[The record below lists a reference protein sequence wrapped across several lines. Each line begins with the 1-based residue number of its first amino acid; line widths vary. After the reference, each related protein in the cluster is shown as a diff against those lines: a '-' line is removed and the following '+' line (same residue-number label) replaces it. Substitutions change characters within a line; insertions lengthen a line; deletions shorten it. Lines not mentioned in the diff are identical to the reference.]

1 MSEANVVTKGNMEKK
16 NKKKEANLSVNK
28 FIKEN
33 GMLIALL
40 AVVVIFQIL
49 TKGIMLKPLNITN
62 LIQQNGYVL
71 ILAVGMLL
79 VVIIGT
85 VDLAVGSVSAFV
97 GAIAGVV
104 MVNKGINPVISIL
117 IAIAIGMIVGAVQG
131 YWIAYKDIPGFVVTL
146 AGQLIFRGFTMII
159 LNGKTIAPFPTSF
172 ANLGSGFIPPLFYFQ
187 IGSGYLVGSSIIV
200 GVILSVIVLLNNL
213 RNRKKLE
220 KYKFDT
226 DPMGI
231 FIMKIAI
238 SIVVINAST
247 IVLASYKGIPNILVI
262 AGIIIVI
269 YTFITTKTVFGR
281 QVYAV
286 GGNKKAAALSGVKV
300 AKTQFLVFVN
310 MGLMAAL
317 AGLAYAA
324 RVNSAQPKAGVNF
337 ELDALAACYIGG
349 ASTSGGTGRVMGAV
363 VGGLVMGVLNNG
375 MSLMGVDNNWQ
386 QAIKGFVLL
395 FAVVFDLYSKKK
407 K

>member
-1 MSEANVVTKGNMEKK
+1 MGEVKIENNKMDTAK
-16 NKKKEANLSVNK
+16 NKKGMNLSANK

-40 AVVVIFQIL
+40 AVVLIFQIL

-85 VDLAVGSVSAFV
+85 VDLAVGSVSAFI
-97 GAIAGVV
+97 GAVAGVV
-104 MVNKGINPVISIL
+104 MVNKGINPVLSIL
-117 IAIAIGMIVGAVQG
+117 ISIGIGMAVGAIQG
-131 YWIAYKDIPGFVVTL
+131 YWIAYKEIHGFVVTL

-187 IGSGYLVGSSIIV
+187 AGSQYFVGSSIII
-200 GVILSVIVLLNNL
+200 GIILSVVVVAKNYFG
-213 RNRKKLE
+213 RKKLE
-220 KYKFDT
+220 KYKFNT
-226 DPMGI
+226 ESKGLY
-231 FIMKIAI
+231 IAKTII
-238 SIVVINAST
+238 SVIVINAAT

-262 AGIIIVI
+262 AGVIIII

-375 MSLMGVDNNWQ
+375 MSLLGVDNNWQ

>member
-1 MSEANVVTKGNMEKK
+1 MSEARVEEKK
-16 NKKKEANLSVNK
+16 VAKNTFNK
-28 FIKEN
+28 FMKDN
-33 GMLIALL
+33 GMLVALL
-40 AVVVIFQIL
+40 VVVVIFSIL
-49 TKGIMLKPLNITN
+49 TKGVMLKSLNITN

-79 VVIIGT
+79 VVIVGT
-85 VDLAVGSVSAFV
+85 VDLAVGSVCAFV
-97 GAIAGVV
+97 GAIAGVL
-104 MVNKGINPVISIL
+104 MVNKGMNPVVSVVVSLL
-117 IAIAIGMIVGAVQG
+117 IGAAVGAVQG
-131 YWIAYKDIPGFVVTL
+131 YWISYKAIPGFVVTL
-146 AGQLIFRGFTMII
+146 AGQLIFRGFSMII
-159 LNGKTIAPFPTSF
+159 LNGKTIAPFPNEF
-172 ANLGSGFIPPLFYFQ
+172 ANLGSGFIPPLFYFKMGD
-187 IGSGYLVGSSIIV
+187 IYLVGSAMII
-200 GVILSVIVLLNNL
+200 GVILSAIMVFNNIKG
-213 RNRKKLE
+213 RKKLQ
-220 KYKFDT
+220 KYNFNVDHNSMFLAKN
-226 DPMGI
+226 I
-231 FIMKIAI
+231 I
-238 SIVVINAST
+238 SVVVIMGGSF
-247 IVLASYKGIPNILVI
+247 VLASYKGIPNILII
-262 AGIIIVI
+262 AGVLIAI
-269 YTFITTKTVFGR
+269 YSFITTKTVFGR

-286 GGNKKAAALSGVKV
+286 GGNKKAAALSGVNVDKI
-300 AKTQFLVFVN
+300 TFLVFVN

-349 ASTSGGTGRVMGAV
+349 ASTAGGTGRILGAV

>member
-1 MSEANVVTKGNMEKK
+1 MSEAKVVKNNSDKEE
-16 NKKKEANLSVNK
+16 NKKAEKSTLSK
-28 FIKEN
+28 FMTEN
-33 GMLIALL
+33 GMFIALL
-40 AVVVIFQIL
+40 AVVVIFQVL
-49 TKGIMLKPLNITN
+49 TSGIMLKPLNITN

-79 VVIIGT
+79 VVIVGT
-85 VDLAVGSVSAFV
+85 VDLAVGSVCAFI
-97 GAIAGVV
+97 GAVAGVV
-104 MVNKGINPVISIL
+104 MVNKGMNPVVSVIISL
-117 IAIAIGMIVGAVQG
+117 IIGIAVGAIQG
-131 YWIAYKDIPGFVVTL
+131 YWIAYKGIPGFVVTL

-172 ANLGSGFIPPLFYFQ
+172 ADLGSGFVPPMFYIQ
-187 IGSGYLVGSSIIV
+187 MGETYLVGSSIII
-200 GVILSVIVLLNNL
+200 GIILSVVMVFKNIQGRNKLQKYNFKAENKTSFIVKNV
-213 RNRKKLE
+213 
-220 KYKFDT
+220 
-226 DPMGI
+226 MSVI
-231 FIMKIAI
+231 
-238 SIVVINAST
+238 VINAAT
-247 IVLASYKGIPNILVI
+247 FVLGTYKGIPNILVI
-262 AGIIIVI
+262 AGVIIVI
-269 YTFITTKTVFGR
+269 YSFVTTKTVFGR

-300 AKTQFLVFVN
+300 DKTQFLVFVN
-310 MGLMAAL
+310 MGLLAAV

-349 ASTSGGTGRVMGAV
+349 ASTAGGTGRIMGAV
-363 VGGLVMGVLNNG
+363 VGGLVLGVLNNG

>member
-1 MSEANVVTKGNMEKK
+1 MGEVKIENNKIDTAK
-16 NKKKEANLSVNK
+16 NKKGMNLSANK

-40 AVVVIFQIL
+40 AVVLIFQIL

-85 VDLAVGSVSAFV
+85 VDLAVGSVSAFI
-97 GAIAGVV
+97 GAVAGVV
-104 MVNKGINPVISIL
+104 MVNKGINPVLSIL
-117 IAIAIGMIVGAVQG
+117 ISIGIGMAVGAIQG
-131 YWIAYKDIPGFVVTL
+131 YWIAYKEIPGFVVTL

-187 IGSGYLVGSSIIV
+187 AGSQYFVGSSIII
-200 GVILSVIVLLNNL
+200 GIILSVVVVAKNYFG
-213 RNRKKLE
+213 RKKLE
-220 KYKFDT
+220 KYKFNT
-226 DPMGI
+226 ESKGLY
-231 FIMKIAI
+231 IAKTII
-238 SIVVINAST
+238 SVIVINAAT

-262 AGIIIVI
+262 AGVIIII

-375 MSLMGVDNNWQ
+375 MSLLGVDNNWQ

>member
-1 MSEANVVTKGNMEKK
+1 MGEVKIENNKMDTAK
-16 NKKKEANLSVNK
+16 NKKGMNLSANK

-40 AVVVIFQIL
+40 AVVLIFQIL

-85 VDLAVGSVSAFV
+85 VDLAVGSVSAFI
-97 GAIAGVV
+97 GAVAGVV
-104 MVNKGINPVISIL
+104 MVNKGINPVLSIL
-117 IAIAIGMIVGAVQG
+117 ISIGIGMAVGAIQG
-131 YWIAYKDIPGFVVTL
+131 YWIAYKEIPGFVVTL

-187 IGSGYLVGSSIIV
+187 AGSQYFVGSSIII
-200 GVILSVIVLLNNL
+200 GIILSVVVVAKNYFG
-213 RNRKKLE
+213 RKKLE
-220 KYKFDT
+220 KYKFNT
-226 DPMGI
+226 ESKGLY
-231 FIMKIAI
+231 IAKTII
-238 SIVVINAST
+238 SVIVINAAT

-262 AGIIIVI
+262 AGVIIII

-310 MGLMAAL
+310 MGVMAAL

-375 MSLMGVDNNWQ
+375 MSLLGVDNNWQ

>member
-1 MSEANVVTKGNMEKK
+1 MGEVKIENNKMDTAK
-16 NKKKEANLSVNK
+16 NKKGMNLSANK

-40 AVVVIFQIL
+40 AVVLIFQIL

-85 VDLAVGSVSAFV
+85 VDLSVGSVSAFI
-97 GAIAGVV
+97 GAVAGVV
-104 MVNKGINPVISIL
+104 MVNKGINPVLSIL
-117 IAIAIGMIVGAVQG
+117 ISIGIGMAVGAIQG
-131 YWIAYKDIPGFVVTL
+131 YWIAYKEIPGFVVTL

-187 IGSGYLVGSSIIV
+187 AGSQYFVGSSIII
-200 GVILSVIVLLNNL
+200 GIILSVVVVAKNYFG
-213 RNRKKLE
+213 RKKLE
-220 KYKFDT
+220 KYKFNT
-226 DPMGI
+226 ESKGLY
-231 FIMKIAI
+231 IAKTII
-238 SIVVINAST
+238 SVIVINAAT

-262 AGIIIVI
+262 AGVIIII

-317 AGLAYAA
+317 AGLAYVA

-375 MSLMGVDNNWQ
+375 MSLLGVDNNWQ

>member
-1 MSEANVVTKGNMEKK
+1 MGEVKIENNKMDTAK
-16 NKKKEANLSVNK
+16 NKKGMNLSANK

-40 AVVVIFQIL
+40 AVVLIFQIL

-85 VDLAVGSVSAFV
+85 VDLAVGSVSAFI
-97 GAIAGVV
+97 GAVAGVV
-104 MVNKGINPVISIL
+104 MVNRGINPVLSIL
-117 IAIAIGMIVGAVQG
+117 ISIGIGMAVGAIQG
-131 YWIAYKDIPGFVVTL
+131 YWIAYKEIPGFVVTL

-159 LNGKTIAPFPTSF
+159 LNGKTIAPFPPSF

-187 IGSGYLVGSSIIV
+187 AGSQYFVGSSIII
-200 GVILSVIVLLNNL
+200 GIILSVVVVAKNYFG
-213 RNRKKLE
+213 RKKLE
-220 KYKFDT
+220 KYKFNT
-226 DPMGI
+226 ESKGLY
-231 FIMKIAI
+231 IAKTII
-238 SIVVINAST
+238 SVIVINAAT

-262 AGIIIVI
+262 AGVIIII

-375 MSLMGVDNNWQ
+375 MSLLGVDNNWQ

>member
-1 MSEANVVTKGNMEKK
+1 MGEVKIENNKMDTAK
-16 NKKKEANLSVNK
+16 NKKGMNLSANK

-40 AVVVIFQIL
+40 AVVLIFQIL

-85 VDLAVGSVSAFV
+85 VDLAVGSVSAFI
-97 GAIAGVV
+97 GAVAGVV
-104 MVNKGINPVISIL
+104 MVNKGINPVLSIL
-117 IAIAIGMIVGAVQG
+117 ISIGIGMAVGAIQG
-131 YWIAYKDIPGFVVTL
+131 YWIAYKEIPGFVVTL

-187 IGSGYLVGSSIIV
+187 AGSQYFVGSSIII
-200 GVILSVIVLLNNL
+200 GIILSVLVVAKNYFG
-213 RNRKKLE
+213 RKKLE
-220 KYKFDT
+220 KYKFNT
-226 DPMGI
+226 ESKGLY
-231 FIMKIAI
+231 IAKTII
-238 SIVVINAST
+238 SVIVINAAT

-262 AGIIIVI
+262 AGVIIII

-375 MSLMGVDNNWQ
+375 MSLLGVDNNWQ

>member
-1 MSEANVVTKGNMEKK
+1 MGEVKIENNKMDTAK
-16 NKKKEANLSVNK
+16 NKKGMNLSANK

-40 AVVVIFQIL
+40 AVVLIFQIL

-71 ILAVGMLL
+71 ILAVGMLF

-85 VDLAVGSVSAFV
+85 VDLAVGSVSAFI
-97 GAIAGVV
+97 GAVAGVV
-104 MVNKGINPVISIL
+104 MVNKGINPVLSIL
-117 IAIAIGMIVGAVQG
+117 ISIGIGMAVGAIQG
-131 YWIAYKDIPGFVVTL
+131 YWIAYKEIPGFVVTL

-187 IGSGYLVGSSIIV
+187 AGSQYFVGSSIII
-200 GVILSVIVLLNNL
+200 GIILSVVVVAKNYFG
-213 RNRKKLE
+213 RKKLE
-220 KYKFDT
+220 KYKFNT
-226 DPMGI
+226 ESKGLY
-231 FIMKIAI
+231 IAKTII
-238 SIVVINAST
+238 SVIVINAAT

-262 AGIIIVI
+262 AGVIIII

-375 MSLMGVDNNWQ
+375 MSLLGVDNNWQ

>member
-1 MSEANVVTKGNMEKK
+1 MSELRTVIN
-16 NKKKEANLSVNK
+16 NKSNKETNKVAKSSVNK

-40 AVVVIFQIL
+40 AVIVIFQIL

-79 VVIIGT
+79 VVITGS
-85 VDLAVGSVSAFV
+85 VDLAVGSICAFV
-97 GAIAGVV
+97 GALAGVF
-104 MVNKGINPVISIL
+104 MVNHGIGVIPSIIVAL
-117 IAIAIGMIVGAVQG
+117 AIGCLVGAFQG
-131 YWIAYKDIPGFVVTL
+131 YWISYKLIPSFVVTL
-146 AGQLIFRGFTMII
+146 AGQLIFRGLTMII

-172 ANLGSGFIPPLFYFQ
+172 ANLGSGFIPPIFYLVINENYF
-187 IGSGYLVGSSIIV
+187 VGSSLILGII
-200 GVILSVIVLLNNL
+200 ISVIYIL
-213 RNRKKLE
+213 RNIKLRNKARE
-220 KYKFDT
+220 YSFDVESHN
-226 DPMGI
+226 I
-231 FIMKIAI
+231 FLIKNILCV
-238 SIVVINAST
+238 VVINVAT
-247 IVLASYKGIPNILVI
+247 IVLASYKGIPNILII
-262 AGIIIVI
+262 ASLLILL
-269 YTFITTKTVFGR
+269 YSFITNKTVFGR

-286 GGNKKAAALSGVKV
+286 GGNKKAAALSGVKIDKV
-300 AKTQFLVFVN
+300 QFLVFVN

-375 MSLMGVDNNWQ
+375 MSLLGVDNNWQ
-386 QAIKGFVLL
+386 QAIKGLVLL
-395 FAVVFDLYSKKK
+395 FAVVFDLYSKKNK
-407 K
+407 

>member
-1 MSEANVVTKGNMEKK
+1 MSEAKIVKNNNGLQESKKVEKSS
-16 NKKKEANLSVNK
+16 LSK
-28 FIKEN
+28 FMTEN
-33 GMLIALL
+33 GMFIALL
-40 AVVVIFQIL
+40 VVVAIFQIL

-79 VVIIGT
+79 VVIVGT
-85 VDLAVGSVSAFV
+85 VDLAVGSVCAFI
-97 GAIAGVV
+97 GAVAGVV
-104 MVNKGINPVISIL
+104 MVNRGMNPVISVIISL
-117 IAIAIGMIVGAVQG
+117 LIGMAVGAIQG
-131 YWIAYKDIPGFVVTL
+131 YWIAYKLIPGFVVTL

-172 ANLGSGFIPPLFYFQ
+172 ANLGSGFVPPLFYVQ
-187 IGSGYLVGSSIIV
+187 IGSGYLVGSSIII
-200 GVILSVIVLLNNL
+200 GIILAVIMVLKNIQGRNKLQKYNFTVENKTSFMAKNVAIVIV
-213 RNRKKLE
+213 
-220 KYKFDT
+220 
-226 DPMGI
+226 I
-231 FIMKIAI
+231 IA
-238 SIVVINAST
+238 AT
-247 IVLASYKGIPNILVI
+247 FVLGSYKGIPNILVI
-262 AGIIIVI
+262 AGIIIAI
-269 YTFITTKTVFGR
+269 YSFVTTKTVFGR

-300 AKTQFLVFVN
+300 DKTQFLVFVN
-310 MGLMAAL
+310 MGLLAAV

-349 ASTSGGTGRVMGAV
+349 ASTAGGTGRIMGAV
-363 VGGLVMGVLNNG
+363 VGGLVLGVLNNG

>member
-1 MSEANVVTKGNMEKK
+1 M
-16 NKKKEANLSVNK
+16 
-28 FIKEN
+28 
-33 GMLIALL
+33 
-40 AVVVIFQIL
+40 
-49 TKGIMLKPLNITN
+49 
-62 LIQQNGYVL
+62 
-71 ILAVGMLL
+71 
-79 VVIIGT
+79 
-85 VDLAVGSVSAFV
+85 
-97 GAIAGVV
+97 
-104 MVNKGINPVISIL
+104 
-117 IAIAIGMIVGAVQG
+117 
-131 YWIAYKDIPGFVVTL
+131 
-146 AGQLIFRGFTMII
+146 
-159 LNGKTIAPFPTSF
+159 
-172 ANLGSGFIPPLFYFQ
+172 
-187 IGSGYLVGSSIIV
+187 
-200 GVILSVIVLLNNL
+200 
-213 RNRKKLE
+213 
-220 KYKFDT
+220 
-226 DPMGI
+226 
-231 FIMKIAI
+231 
-238 SIVVINAST
+238 
-247 IVLASYKGIPNILVI
+247 
-262 AGIIIVI
+262 I
-269 YTFITTKTVFGR
+269 YTFITTKTVVGR

>member
-1 MSEANVVTKGNMEKK
+1 MGETKMEIKDVKK
-16 NKKKEANLSVNK
+16 SKDKKKMNLSANK
-28 FIKEN
+28 FMKEN

-40 AVVVIFQIL
+40 AVVLIFQIL

-85 VDLAVGSVSAFV
+85 VDLAVGSVSAFI
-97 GAIAGVV
+97 GAVAGVV
-104 MVNKGINPVISIL
+104 MVNKGINPVISVL
-117 IAIAIGMIVGAVQG
+117 IAIVIGMGVGAIQG
-131 YWIAYKDIPGFVVTL
+131 YWIAYKEIPGFVVTL

-187 IGSGYLVGSSIIV
+187 SGSQYFVGSAIII
-200 GVILSVIVLLNNL
+200 GVVLSVILVLSNYL
-213 RNRKKLE
+213 NRKKLK
-220 KYKFDT
+220 KYNFNT
-226 DPMGI
+226 DSKGI
-231 FIMKIAI
+231 FIGKAVVSVI
-238 SIVVINAST
+238 VINAAT
-247 IVLASYKGIPNILVI
+247 LVLAAYKGIPNILIIV
-262 AGIIIVI
+262 GIIIVI
-269 YTFITTKTVFGR
+269 YTFITSKTVFGR

-310 MGLMAAL
+310 MGLMAAI

-375 MSLMGVDNNWQ
+375 MSLLGVDNNWQ

>member
-1 MSEANVVTKGNMEKK
+1 MSEVK
-16 NKKKEANLSVNK
+16 LPVNK
-28 FIKEN
+28 NLNNGKGEKEISISKVIKEN
-33 GMLIALL
+33 GMLIALV

-62 LIQQNGYVL
+62 LIQQNGYIL

-85 VDLAVGSVSAFV
+85 VDLAVGSVSAFI
-97 GAIAGVV
+97 GAVAGVA
-104 MVNKGINPVISIL
+104 MVNKGLHPIL
-117 IAIAIGMIVGAVQG
+117 AIIIALAIGMIVGAIQG

-146 AGQLIFRGFTMII
+146 AGQLVFRGLTMIL
-159 LNGKTIAPFPTSF
+159 LNGTTIAPFPTSF
-172 ANLGSGFIPPLFYFQ
+172 ANLGSGFIPPLFYF
-187 IGSGYLVGSSIIV
+187 IVGNGYLVGSSVLV
-200 GVILSVIVLLNNL
+200 GITLSLVFIWSDMNK
-213 RNRKKLE
+213 RKKLK
-220 KYKFDT
+220 KYNFNVESKNVFLIKT
-226 DPMGI
+226 
-231 FIMKIAI
+231 IAK
-238 SIVVINAST
+238 VAVINVAT
-247 IVLASYKGIPNILVI
+247 LVLASYKGIPNILVI
-262 AGIIIVI
+262 SGVIIAI
-269 YTFITTKTVFGR
+269 YTFITNKTVFGR

-300 AKTQFLVFVN
+300 AKVQFLVFLN
-310 MGLMAAL
+310 MGLMAAI

-349 ASTSGGTGRVMGAV
+349 ASTSGGIGRVMGAV

-375 MSLMGVDNNWQ
+375 MSLLGVDSNWQ
-386 QAIKGFVLL
+386 YVIKGLVLL

-407 K
+407 KA

>member
-1 MSEANVVTKGNMEKK
+1 MSEAKIVKNNNDQEGNKKVTKSG
-16 NKKKEANLSVNK
+16 SNK
-28 FIKEN
+28 FMREN
-33 GMLIALL
+33 GMFIALL
-40 AVVVIFQIL
+40 AVVIIFQVL

-79 VVIIGT
+79 VVIVGT
-85 VDLAVGSVSAFV
+85 VDLAVGSVCAFL
-97 GAIAGVV
+97 GAVAGVV
-104 MVNKGINPVISIL
+104 MVNKGMNPVISVIISLIL
-117 IAIAIGMIVGAVQG
+117 GIAVGAAQG
-131 YWIAYKDIPGFVVTL
+131 YWIAYKQIPGFVVTL
-146 AGQLIFRGFTMII
+146 AGQLIFRGLTMII

-172 ANLGSGFIPPLFYFQ
+172 ANLGSGFLPPLFYLQ
-187 IGSGYLVGSSIIV
+187 MSATTYLVGSSIII
-200 GVILSVIVLLNNL
+200 GILLSVIMVLKNIQSRNNL
-213 RNRKKLE
+213 QKYNFALE
-220 KYKFDT
+220 NKT
-226 DPMGI
+226 S
-231 FIMKIAI
+231 FIAKNVA
-238 SIVVINAST
+238 IVVVIIAST
-247 IVLASYKGIPNILVI
+247 FVLGSYKGIPNILVI
-262 AGIIIVI
+262 AGIIIAI
-269 YTFITTKTVFGR
+269 YSFVTTKTVFGR

-300 AKTQFLVFVN
+300 DRTQFLVFVN
-310 MGLMAAL
+310 MGLLAAV

-349 ASTSGGTGRVMGAV
+349 ASTAGGTGRIMGAV
-363 VGGLVMGVLNNG
+363 VGGLVLGVLNNG

>member
-1 MSEANVVTKGNMEKK
+1 MSELKIVKNNHVKEESEKVQK
-16 NKKKEANLSVNK
+16 SSLSK
-28 FIKEN
+28 FMTEN
-33 GMLIALL
+33 GMFIALIA
-40 AVVVIFQIL
+40 VVMIFQIL

-85 VDLAVGSVSAFV
+85 VDLAVGSICAFI
-97 GAIAGVV
+97 GAVAGVV
-104 MVNKGINPVISIL
+104 MVNKGINPVISVIISL
-117 IAIAIGMIVGAVQG
+117 VIGVVIGAIQG
-131 YWIAYKDIPGFVVTL
+131 YWIAYKLIPGFVVTL

-172 ANLGSGFIPPLFYFQ
+172 ANLGSGFLPPLFYIQ
-187 IGSGYLVGSSIIV
+187 TGKTYLVGSSIVIGIILSAIMVLKNIQSRNTLKKYNFAVENKTSFIIKNIV
-200 GVILSVIVLLNNL
+200 IVIL
-213 RNRKKLE
+213 
-220 KYKFDT
+220 
-226 DPMGI
+226 
-231 FIMKIAI
+231 
-238 SIVVINAST
+238 INAAT
-247 IVLASYKGIPNILVI
+247 LVLGTYKGIPNILVI
-262 AGIIIVI
+262 AGIIIAI
-269 YTFITTKTVFGR
+269 YSFITTKTVFGR

-300 AKTQFLVFVN
+300 DKTQFLVFVN
-310 MGLMAAL
+310 MGLLAAV

-349 ASTSGGTGRVMGAV
+349 ASTSGGTGRIMGAV
-363 VGGLVMGVLNNG
+363 VGGLVLGVLNNG
-375 MSLMGVDNNWQ
+375 MSLLGVDNNWQ

>member
-1 MSEANVVTKGNMEKK
+1 MSELRTVINNKSNKETNKATKS
-16 NKKKEANLSVNK
+16 SVNK

-40 AVVVIFQIL
+40 AVIVIFQIL

-79 VVIIGT
+79 VVITGS
-85 VDLAVGSVSAFV
+85 VDLAVGSICAFV
-97 GAIAGVV
+97 GALAGVF
-104 MVNKGINPVISIL
+104 MVNHGIGVVPSII
-117 IAIAIGMIVGAVQG
+117 IALAIGCLVGAFQG
-131 YWIAYKDIPGFVVTL
+131 YWISYKLIPSFVVTL
-146 AGQLIFRGFTMII
+146 AGQLIFRGLTMIM

-172 ANLGSGFIPPLFYFQ
+172 ANLGSGFIPPVFYLVINEKYF
-187 IGSGYLVGSSIIV
+187 VGSSLVLGIIISIIYV
-200 GVILSVIVLLNNL
+200 L
-213 RNRKKLE
+213 RNIKLRKKAME
-220 KYKFDT
+220 YSFDVESKN
-226 DPMGI
+226 I
-231 FIMKIAI
+231 FLIKNIVCVAIINIA
-238 SIVVINAST
+238 T
-247 IVLASYKGIPNILVI
+247 IVLASYKGIPNILII
-262 AGIIIVI
+262 ASLLILL
-269 YTFITTKTVFGR
+269 YSFITNKTVFGR

-286 GGNKKAAALSGVKV
+286 GGNKKAAALSGVKIDKV
-300 AKTQFLVFVN
+300 QFLVFVN

-349 ASTSGGTGRVMGAV
+349 ASTSGGTGKVMGAV

-375 MSLMGVDNNWQ
+375 MSLLGVDNNWQ
-386 QAIKGFVLL
+386 QAIKGLVLL
-395 FAVVFDLYSKKK
+395 FAVVFDLYSKKNK
-407 K
+407 